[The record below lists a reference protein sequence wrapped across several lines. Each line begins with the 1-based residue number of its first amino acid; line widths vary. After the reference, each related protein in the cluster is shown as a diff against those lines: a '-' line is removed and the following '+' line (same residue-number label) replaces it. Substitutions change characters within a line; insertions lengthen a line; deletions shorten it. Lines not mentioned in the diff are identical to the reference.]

1 MGLSTFMIETEVS
14 FEQDSMPE
22 ISSDTVLVEG
32 LPGVGLVAKAA
43 IAYILDQLPSYKICR
58 FHSAYFPSA
67 GYIHDGKIVLNYID
81 LYYAPRPRGLLLL
94 YGNSQPSTSFG
105 QFDLCEKVID
115 VATKFRCKLVIT
127 LGGYGKEEV
136 GEKREIHCSS
146 SNNSTFKEYLKRVD
160 GLPFSG
166 QIVGAAGL
174 LVTLASSRSLDNFSM
189 LIETRELAPDFYA
202 AQRALE
208 ALRNLIQ
215 VDLPLRGVE
224 EISKAYMSAVS
235 KYETT

>member
-1 MGLSTFMIETEVS
+1 MLETEVL
-14 FEQDSMPE
+14 FEPDFLE
-22 ISSDTVLVEG
+22 ERVSDTVLIEG

-43 IAYILDQLPSYKICR
+43 IAYILDRVPCRKICR

-67 GYIHDGKIVLNYID
+67 GYIHDGKIILNFID
-81 LYYAPRPRGLLLL
+81 LYYAPSPRGLLLL

-115 VATKFRCKLVIT
+115 VATKFGCKLVVT

-146 SNNSTFKEYLKRVD
+146 SNNSTFKEYLGRVG

-174 LVTLASSRSLDNFSM
+174 LVTLANSRSLDNFSM
-189 LIETRELAPDFYA
+189 LIETKELAPDFYA
-202 AQRALE
+202 AQKALE
-208 ALRNLIQ
+208 AIRNLIQ
-215 VDLPLRGVE
+215 IDLPLGGIE
-224 EISKAYMSAVS
+224 DISKSYISAVS
-235 KYETT
+235 KYETA